1 MEAKIKDGILIA
13 LIITLLIIL
22 GIGRCQFN
30 KLEKEYQQMKIEQV
44 DYKYKIDSL
53 NKVNNQQLYI
63 IDSISLNICNLQ
75 KDIDNL
81 NKYKEELESQ
91 LDDFQI
97 KTNLDE
103 NVILLRDNI
112 WNYSH

>member
-1 MEAKIKDGILIA
+1 MGTKIKDGILIA
-13 LIITLLIIL
+13 LIIALLTIL
-22 GIGRCQFN
+22 GIGWHQFN
-30 KLEKEYQQMKIEQV
+30 KLEEEYNQIKIEQV

-53 NKVNNQQLYI
+53 TKVNNRQLYI
-63 IDSISLNICNLQ
+63 IDSISLNINNLQ
-75 KDIDNL
+75 KDIANL
-81 NKYKEELESQ
+81 NKNKEELESQ

-103 NVILLRDNI
+103 NVILLRNNI